1 MSQKPSSSFFRRIF
15 TCPSNPEIATI
26 SDQSDEAQAMPFPGK
41 SRLKTKKNRR
51 QKDERFRS
59 ATNISQNRDLVGA
72 ASSDRFSASEN
83 RLTASNNRLTASN
96 NRFSASE
103 NQLAG
108 QTNQIRVETF
118 TKLHFLI

>member
-72 ASSDRFSASEN
+72 ASSDRFSAS
-83 RLTASNNRLTASN
+83 NNRLTASN